1 MQTELDFNK
10 KKMESM
16 QDHID
21 NLAGDK
27 WKFEQKTK
35 ELEFTSQTQDDIY
48 QALETK
54 NKKQEADIAQCRQE
68 IDNLKAQLSE
78 EQISQKRFYDKFTEA
93 QEKLLS
99 TTEQFNKQQRELVC
113 INDLK
118 QDRDKRLSGLR
129 AELTEVIEENDR
141 LKQ

>member
-1 MQTELDFNK
+1 METDFNK

-35 ELEFTSQTQDDIY
+35 ELEFTSQTQDDVY

-54 NKKQEADIAQCRQE
+54 NKKQEADIKQNQQE
-68 IDNLKAQLSE
+68 IDNLKAQLAE

-99 TTEQFNKQQRELVC
+99 TTEQFNKQQRDLVS

-118 QDRDKRLSGLR
+118 QDRDNRLSGLR
-129 AELTEVIEENDR
+129 AELTQIIEENDQ

>member
-1 MQTELDFNK
+1 
-10 KKMESM
+10 M

-54 NKKQEADIAQCRQE
+54 NKKQEADIKQYLQE
-68 IDNLKAQLSE
+68 IENLKAQLS
-78 EQISQKRFYDKFTEA
+78 
-93 QEKLLS
+93 
-99 TTEQFNKQQRELVC
+99 V
-113 INDLK
+113 
-118 QDRDKRLSGLR
+118 
-129 AELTEVIEENDR
+129 
-141 LKQ
+141 

>member
-1 MQTELDFNK
+1 METDFKK

-35 ELEFTSQTQDDIY
+35 ELEFTAQTQDDVY

-54 NKKQEADIAQCRQE
+54 NKKQEADIKQNQQE
-68 IDNLKAQLSE
+68 IDNLKAQLAE
-78 EQISQKRFYDKFTEA
+78 EQISQKQFYDKFTEA

-99 TTEQFNKQQRELVC
+99 TTEQFNKQQRDLVS

-129 AELTEVIEENDR
+129 AELTQIIEENDQ

>member
-1 MQTELDFNK
+1 METDFNK

-35 ELEFTSQTQDDIY
+35 ELEFTSQTQDDVY

-54 NKKQEADIAQCRQE
+54 NKKQEADIKQNQQE
-68 IDNLKAQLSE
+68 IDNLKAQLAE
-78 EQISQKRFYDKFTEA
+78 EQISQKQFYDKFTEA

-99 TTEQFNKQQRELVC
+99 TTEQFNKQQRDLVS

-118 QDRDKRLSGLR
+118 QDRDNRLSGLR
-129 AELTEVIEENDR
+129 AELTQIIEENDQ